1 MGLLGL
7 KYGNA
12 LNGRAGTTRIR
23 GWLLGG
29 TYGFNWQISSFV
41 IGFEG
46 DISGTGIKRNF
57 MSVAPGFAG
66 FCPFTIPC
74 RTDLR
79 WFGTDRARLGYAWDR
94 LLFYGTAGIA
104 YGQVRGTLLTP
115 GFTVGQ
121 TTRTGFVYGGGIEF
135 ALASNWSAKA
145 EYLHTDFGDKPTYG
159 TAAAP
164 LVESVSFK
172 RFNIFRAGLNYRF
185 DWPRW

>member
-1 MGLLGL
+1 
-7 KYGNA
+7 
-12 LNGRAGTTRIR
+12 
-23 GWLLGG
+23 
-29 TYGFNWQISSFV
+29 
-41 IGFEG
+41 
-46 DISGTGIKRNF
+46 